1 MYVIGKS
8 KVSKPSHTCICHKI
22 EGDRF
27 YMEMLLQPHNHHH
40 YYISM
45 ENSMYQKHQREKSMK
60 FMGFDVKTFFLR
72 AHIRVDIFA
81 IEYLWYK
88 YDNSLYFTSSELYL
102 ILMFIF
108 FFSLLPF
115 SIPFIIESMYIIY
128 SNVFSHLL
136 GMYEYDMWTRSFQE
150 AKIVWIDD
158 WIEIEIE
165 RYVHDVS

>member
-8 KVSKPSHTCICHKI
+8 KVSKPSHTCICHRI

-40 YYISM
+40 YYIAM

-108 FFSLLPF
+108 FFSLLP
-115 SIPFIIESMYIIY
+115 MYIIY

>member
-8 KVSKPSHTCICHKI
+8 KVSKPSHTCICHRI

-40 YYISM
+40 YYIAM

-81 IEYLWYK
+81 IEYL
-88 YDNSLYFTSSELYL
+88 
-102 ILMFIF
+102 
-108 FFSLLPF
+108 
-115 SIPFIIESMYIIY
+115 
-128 SNVFSHLL
+128 
-136 GMYEYDMWTRSFQE
+136 
-150 AKIVWIDD
+150 
-158 WIEIEIE
+158 
-165 RYVHDVS
+165 

>member
-1 MYVIGKS
+1 MSQNWRRQILYGNASATAQPSSLLYCDGKFYVSEASAWEIDEIYG
-8 KVSKPSHTCICHKI
+8 VWC
-22 EGDRF
+22 
-27 YMEMLLQPHNHHH
+27 
-40 YYISM
+40 
-45 ENSMYQKHQREKSMK
+45 EN
-60 FMGFDVKTFFLR
+60 FFLR
-72 AHIRVDIFA
+72 ADIRVDIFA